1 MKNGGGVD
9 IEKIKPYLGVQLTN
23 IKDIGPA
30 IYHEKNSSLA
40 IKYTADKYM

>member
-1 MKNGGGVD
+1 MKNGGGGVD

-30 IYHEKNSSLA
+30 IYQEKKQFTGN
-40 IKYTADKYM
+40 KVYC